1 MIIVR
6 LQFEGRLSEVALS
19 YKHLYDELHKNA
31 QVPSAFLRSQDLA
44 EIPPLP
50 CTLFLALLF
59 LLRLGGF
66 GAFAQG
72 YLRQLLWYIRM
83 QMLGP

>member
-6 LQFEGRLSEVALS
+6 LQFEGYSVASGLHPAFRTGILPTLNVIGRMCRIFS
-19 YKHLYDELHKNA
+19 AHLYPALL
-31 QVPSAFLRSQDLA
+31 SLLL
-44 EIPPLP
+44 PPLP

-66 GAFAQG
+66 RAFAQG
-72 YLRQLLWYIRM
+72 YLRQLL
-83 QMLGP
+83 